1 MFYHAENNP
10 TGVAHFFLVLF
21 RFCLESKW
29 SLSIQRQKGLWEI
42 LTLARYE
49 QILLLGDLFLL
60 LLGLFSAGGQ
70 FGAMMKNVLLLEY
83 FNFGYYFTAKFKENP
98 LEKKLVPP

>member
-1 MFYHAENNP
+1 M
-10 TGVAHFFLVLF
+10 
-21 RFCLESKW
+21 
-29 SLSIQRQKGLWEI
+29 
-42 LTLARYE
+42 
-49 QILLLGDLFLL
+49 LLGDLFLL